1 MSTEELQCI
10 PYEVA
15 KKLVG
20 AVMEEEHLHETNR
33 RVLTV
38 YSTNDQEICW
48 FDAEDIF
55 AEMAESEGGIPK
67 NDDDMKAEAVEL
79 ILHQIPKWAVEDL
92 LKKMGLDKK

>member
-1 MSTEELQCI
+1 MSPEETQCI
-10 PYEVA
+10 PYDLA

-20 AVMEEEHLHETNR
+20 AVMEEEHLQEVNR

-38 YSTNDQEICW
+38 YDTKDREICW

-55 AEMAESEGGIPK
+55 AEMAESSGGIPK
-67 NDDDMKAEAVEL
+67 NDEDMKAKAVEL

-92 LKKMGLDKK
+92 L